1 MVTTG
6 ERLAVDGF
14 GPRRRAFERE
24 LAPHELPAG
33 ACEPPREAD
42 VVEEP
47 RERPRPRGGVERRGP
62 EPRLPP
68 PPQIPGAPPVRRP
81 APEPP
86 RPRPPQRLRGP
97 LHGGPAAGP
106 PPRAG
111 E

>member
-62 EPRLPP
+62 EPPLPP
-68 PPQIPGAPPVRRP
+68 PPASPGSPPLRRP
-81 APEPP
+81 PPGPP
-86 RPRPPQRLRGP
+86 RPPPPPGPRGP
-97 LHGGPAAGP
+97 LPAGRARRRP
-106 PPRAG
+106 P
-111 E
+111 